1 MNIGRAYISERTSAA
16 LAVHPFAWTR
26 AARPRSFDSCGC
38 HFTYSQWYWYIDCL
52 FLIVD
57 CDTLYVFTQYLYVSH
72 NKFIFAPLLTST
84 CILQAV
90 VRAQLSWLEA
100 VRCVVHAVHESI
112 DAVRHGLRT
121 IQVTR
126 EETVYDAVMDIYQ
139 WENVVNLAE
148 DLWHQPY
155 RSRTRH
161 T

>member
-1 MNIGRAYISERTSAA
+1 MGERIYRSAPPLHWPSIHSHGRGLLVLVRLTRVVVTLPTVNGIGTLI
-16 LAVHPFAWTR
+16 V
-26 AARPRSFDSCGC
+26 
-38 HFTYSQWYWYIDCL
+38 